1 MTDHLEADTI
11 TIPGQN
17 YALINVVSPKSN
29 QKNEDCGVKIKGVF
43 ATLDEAKQ
51 YSQKIN
57 KIDPTF
63 DLFVVEL
70 YKWFPVPPSIE
81 DIQDQKFQ
89 DDKLNEIIESHKQE
103 QMKAKEFFEARKEE
117 LMKGKTEPNDQVRYD
132 APSVEEVKE
141 PDPEKGEEKQET
153 PEKTGEDTTEAE
165 PVKESTEE
173 EEPEPEKGDTE
184 DRD

>member
-29 QKNEDCGVKIKGVF
+29 QKNADCGVKIKGVF
-43 ATLDEAKQ
+43 ATLEEAKQ

-89 DDKLNEIIESHKQE
+89 DDKLNNIIESHKQE
-103 QMKAKEFFEARKEE
+103 QLKAKEFFEARKEE
-117 LMKGKTEPNDQVRYD
+117 LMKGKSEPNDQVQYE
-132 APSVEEVKE
+132 APSVEEV
-141 PDPEKGEEKQET
+141 PSDPKK
-153 PEKTGEDTTEAE
+153 D
-165 PVKESTEE
+165 
-173 EEPEPEKGDTE
+173 EEPESEKGNEGTTEETKTE
-184 DRD
+184 DKDSV

>member
-89 DDKLNEIIESHKQE
+89 DDKLNDIIESHKQE

-117 LMKGKTEPNDQVRYD
+117 LMKGQSEPNDQVQYD

-141 PDPEKGEEKQET
+141 PDPEPEAEPEKGEEKPET
-153 PEKTGEDTTEAE
+153 PEKTDEK
-165 PVKESTEE
+165 PSES
-173 EEPEPEKGDTE
+173 EPEKGE
-184 DRD
+184 DRDW